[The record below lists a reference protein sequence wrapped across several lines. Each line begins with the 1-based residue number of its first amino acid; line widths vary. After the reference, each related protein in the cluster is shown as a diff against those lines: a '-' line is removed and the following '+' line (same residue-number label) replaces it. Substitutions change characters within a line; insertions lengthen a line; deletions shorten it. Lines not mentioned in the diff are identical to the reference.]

1 MDDGLTISAPPRV
14 RLGDVVTIN
23 PGIDRDELEDETPV
37 TFVPMPAVEAL
48 TGRMDTSDARPY
60 SAVKK
65 GFTAFATGDV
75 LFAKITPCMENGKMA
90 IVPRLPHG
98 VGFGSTEF
106 HVMRPLDDL
115 DERYLYYFVSSSA
128 FRHEAQHNM
137 TGAVGQKRVPR
148 PWLENQRIPLPPL
161 PEQHRIVEKIETLF
175 ARLDKGDEAVRQV
188 QALLKRYRQS
198 VLKAAVTGDLTAD
211 WREANGDRLEH
222 GRDLLA
228 RILRTRRETWEGLG
242 RYTEPEAPD
251 TSGLPELPEGWAW
264 ASVDQLSRTVTKGSS
279 PNWQGFEYTSE
290 GVLFVRSQNVGW
302 GTLRL
307 EEKVYLDHQ
316 FNRKEPKSVIRPRDV
331 LLNIVGA
338 SIGRAAIANDAVDG
352 ANCNQAVALIRLVE
366 TSLAE
371 HLIGFLLA
379 PTTQARIH
387 SEKVDVARANYSLAQ
402 IRELAVPLPPL
413 AEVVEIQNRLSQSL
427 SIEDALSSQCETELT
442 RSTALRQSILKQA
455 FSGRLVPQD
464 PSNETASALLDRIR
478 AAGPVKKKRK
488 TAA

>member
-1 MDDGLTISAPPRV
+1 MNPR
-14 RLGDVVTIN
+14 
-23 PGIDRDELEDETPV
+23 IDRDELVDDTLV

-60 SAVKK
+60 STVKK

-90 IVPRLPHG
+90 IAPRLPHG

-161 PEQHRIVEKIETLF
+161 PEQRRIVEKIETLF
-175 ARLDKGDEAVRQV
+175 ARLDKAEEAVRQV

-211 WREANGDRLEH
+211 WREANRDRLEH

-228 RILRTRRETWEGLG
+228 RILRARRETWEGRG
-242 RYTEPEAPD
+242 RYKEPVVPD
-251 TSGLPELPEGWAW
+251 TAGLPDLPEGWVW
-264 ASVDQLSRTVTKGSS
+264 ASVGMLGEVITGGTPPTTNREKFYGGDIPFLKPTDLDQ
-279 PNWQGFEYTSE
+279 
-290 GVLFVRSQNVGW
+290 
-302 GTLRL
+302 
-307 EEKVYLDHQ
+307 
-316 FNRKEPKSVIRPRDV
+316 
-331 LLNIVGA
+331 GA
-338 SIGRAAIANDAVDG
+338 SINSAREFLSEAGANVARTIGKDAVLVTCIGATTGKTGISRFERAAFNQQINAIAPVVGVALGDFVYWAIVESGFQAQIWENA
-352 ANCNQAVALIRLVE
+352 AATTLPIINKSKFSRLTLPLPALEEQAVIVDEVSQR
-366 TSLAE
+366 
-371 HLIGFLLA
+371 F
-379 PTTQARIH
+379 
-387 SEKVDVARANYSLAQ
+387 SEADVLEAWCRT
-402 IRELAVPLPPL
+402 ELA
-413 AEVVEIQNRLSQSL
+413 
-427 SIEDALSSQCETELT
+427 
-442 RSTALRQSILKQA
+442 RSTALHQSILKQA

-464 PSNETASALLDRIR
+464 PTDEPASALLARIR
-478 AAGPVKKKRK
+478 AAVPARKKRK